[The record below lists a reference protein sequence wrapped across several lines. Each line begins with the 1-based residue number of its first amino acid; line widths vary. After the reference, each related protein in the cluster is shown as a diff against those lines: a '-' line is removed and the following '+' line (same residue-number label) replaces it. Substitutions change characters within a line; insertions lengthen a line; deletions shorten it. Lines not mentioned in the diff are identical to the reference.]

1 MMENPGTIMYITYST
16 KFVILLLELLY
27 DVYLWGE
34 MEGKITR
41 GYLKNIMLLLTHGE
55 FFKLCKCVC

>member
-41 GYLKNIMLLLTHGE
+41 GY
-55 FFKLCKCVC
+55 